1 MNDKCINPACA
12 HALARPVKFCP
23 YCGTPQQGGA
33 ARPGIPAPVAA
44 PVAPPPPVQAPVQAP
59 EEATLRPAAFTP
71 PPVPPPSPQPAA
83 QPAPPPN
90 AGRAGAT
97 PAVPPQR
104 APLHWIWW
112 VAGFAVL
119 WLAWIAARPA
129 TYKIDARIDAAIALA
144 QDCKGKQ
151 AQTELIA
158 LRSAR
163 TTPAQM
169 QRLQTALNQAAGTC
183 ERKRVRDKAWA
194 DASSAIDTA
203 LAASA
208 VERARARLAT
218 FTRRYGE
225 DDETAAAKK
234 RIDAARR
241 APVAVPAPPR
251 EASGESA
258 RNLMAEAEREIS
270 RGNYKGAIDKMET
283 CVGMVDAG
291 NRDCKALK
299 ARAERLYQ
307 GL

>member
-1 MNDKCINPACA
+1 MNHKCINPACA
-12 HALARPVKFCP
+12 HALARVVKFCP
-23 YCGTPQQGGA
+23 YCGTPQQGGV
-33 ARPGIPAPVAA
+33 ARPATPAPERVT
-44 PVAPPPPVQAPVQAP
+44 PPPPPVQPP
-59 EEATLRPAAFTP
+59 EEATVHPAAFTP
-71 PPVPPPSPQPAA
+71 PPVQPTPPQPAA
-83 QPAPPPN
+83 QPAFQPN
-90 AGRAGAT
+90 PARTGAT
-97 PAVPPQR
+97 PAAPPRR

-112 VAGFAVL
+112 VAGLAVL

-129 TYKIDARIDAAIALA
+129 TYKVDARIDAAIALA

-158 LRSAR
+158 LRSSRA
-163 TTPAQM
+163 TPAQL

-194 DASSAIDTA
+194 DASNAIDTA

-234 RIDAARR
+234 RIDVAKR
-241 APVAVPAPPR
+241 APAPAPSK
-251 EASGESA
+251 EASSESA
-258 RNLMAEAEREIS
+258 QNLMAEAEREIS

-283 CVGMVDAG
+283 CVDMVDAG

>member
-1 MNDKCINPACA
+1 MNHKCINPACA
-12 HALARPVKFCP
+12 HALARVVKFCP
-23 YCGTPQQGGA
+23 YCGTPQQGGV
-33 ARPGIPAPVAA
+33 ARPGTPAPVLVTKPA
-44 PVAPPPPVQAPVQAP
+44 PAPPPVQAP
-59 EEATLRPAAFTP
+59 EEATVQPAAFSP
-71 PPVPPPSPQPAA
+71 PPVPPRPEPAPQPPPA
-83 QPAPPPN
+83 QPA
-90 AGRAGAT
+90 RAGAA

-112 VAGFAVL
+112 VAGLAVL

-129 TYKIDARIDAAIALA
+129 TYKVDARIDAAIALA

-158 LRSAR
+158 LRSSRA
-163 TTPAQM
+163 TPAQL

-203 LAASA
+203 LDASA

-225 DDETAAAKK
+225 DDDTAAAKK

-241 APVAVPAPPR
+241 APAAVPAPSR
-251 EASGESA
+251 EAAGESA
-258 RNLMAEAEREIS
+258 QNLIAEAEREIS

>member
-1 MNDKCINPACA
+1 MNYKCINPACA
-12 HALARPVKFCP
+12 HALARVVKFCP
-23 YCGTPQQGGA
+23 YCGTPQQGGV
-33 ARPGIPAPVAA
+33 ARPGIPAPVTA
-44 PVAPPPPVQAPVQAP
+44 PVTPPPPVQAP
-59 EEATLRPAAFTP
+59 EEATVHPAVFTP
-71 PPVPPPSPQPAA
+71 PPVAAPPPQPAA
-83 QPAPPPN
+83 QPAFQPN
-90 AGRAGAT
+90 PARAGAT
-97 PAVPPQR
+97 PAVPPRR
-104 APLHWIWW
+104 ASLHWIWW
-112 VAGFAVL
+112 VAGLAVL

-129 TYKIDARIDAAIALA
+129 TYKIDARIDAAVALA

-158 LRSAR
+158 LRSSRA
-163 TTPAQM
+163 TPAQL

-194 DASSAIDTA
+194 DASNAIDTA

-208 VERARARLAT
+208 VDRARARLAT

-241 APVAVPAPPR
+241 APAAAPAPSK
-251 EASGESA
+251 EASSESA
-258 RNLMAEAEREIS
+258 QNLMAEAEREIS

-283 CVGMVDAG
+283 CVDMVDAG